1 MNNEDLRAHLFDE
14 TPDALI
20 VTTPDGSVRCWNR
33 AAEAMFGYTR
43 DEATGQALSDLLLPL
58 VPPGLARAP
67 ARGAEGDNGKSR
79 ETVRRCKD
87 GSLIYVHASTRALGG
102 GAQGDAPGHMQGDSQ
117 GHVHSYADV
126 THLKVWRDA
135 RLIETRYHDL
145 LESTPDAIV
154 IVNDIGR
161 IIFVNSQAEAVFGYA
176 RGDLVGQ
183 PLELLM
189 PARFR
194 GTHVGHRTG
203 YLAQSRTR
211 PMGVGLELHGLRKNG
226 EEFPVEISLS
236 PLETDVGRFGMSAI
250 RDMTS
255 RRKAEQKFRGL
266 LESAPDAIVIVDRD
280 GQIVL
285 VNTQTERLFGYP
297 RGELLGQPIE
307 VLVPERFRA
316 MHPGHRS
323 RFVTDP
329 KVRPMGAGLELQG
342 LRRDGSEFPV
352 EISLSPL
359 ETEDGTLVSSSIR
372 DISERR
378 RVERAL
384 QEKNVELERAN
395 QAKDKFLATMSHELR
410 TPLNAII
417 GFTGLLLMRLPGP
430 LTADQEKQLGMVQ
443 SSAQHLLSLINDL
456 LDLAK
461 IDAGKVQMQFTPVP
475 CQPLVE
481 EVGTTLRAAA
491 EAKGLRLE
499 MRLPA
504 ADLVMQ
510 TDRRAVQQVL
520 LNLTNNA
527 IKFTDTGSV
536 SIAMAQ
542 AEREGRRM
550 VELSVTD
557 TGIGISAADQL
568 RLFQPFTQVGSAS
581 GQWRAEGAGL
591 GLHLSRKLA
600 ELLGGRIELQ
610 SEPGRGSRF
619 ALLLPDGT
627 D

>member
-1 MNNEDLRAHLFDE
+1 VDAEHLAASLFDE
-14 TPDALI
+14 APDALI
-20 VTTPDGSVRCWNR
+20 ATTPDGRVRCWNR
-33 AAEAMFGYTR
+33 AAESMFGYAR
-43 DEATGQALSDLLLPL
+43 EEAIGQLLADLLQP
-58 VPPGLARAP
+58 AAAP
-67 ARGAEGDNGKSR
+67 AGADAGNGKSR

-87 GSLIYVHASTRALGG
+87 GALIYVHASTRA
-102 GAQGDAPGHMQGDSQ
+102 MQGGMSGQ
-117 GHVHSYADV
+117 VYSYADV

-135 RLIETRYHDL
+135 RLIETRYRDL

-161 IIFVNSQAEAVFGYA
+161 IVFVNGQAEAVFGYA
-176 RGDLVGQ
+176 RDEVVGQ
-183 PLELLM
+183 ALEVLM
-189 PARFR
+189 PERFR
-194 GTHVGHRTG
+194 GTHVGHRAG

-211 PMGVGLELHGLRKNG
+211 PMGLGLELQGLRKNG

-236 PLETDVGRFGMSAI
+236 PLETDIGRFGMSAI

-266 LESAPDAIVIVDRD
+266 LESAPDAIVIVDRE
-280 GQIVL
+280 GRIAL
-285 VNTQTERLFGYP
+285 VNTQTEKLFGYP

-316 MHPGHRS
+316 AHPGHRS
-323 RFVTDP
+323 RFVADP
-329 KVRPMGAGLELQG
+329 KVRPMGAGLELHG
-342 LRRDGSEFPV
+342 RRRDGSEFPV

-359 ETEDGTLVSSSIR
+359 ETEEGTLVSGSIR

-378 RVERAL
+378 RAERAL
-384 QEKNVELERAN
+384 HEKNVELERAS
-395 QAKDKFLATMSHELR
+395 QAKDRFLATMSHELR

-461 IDAGKVQMQFTPVP
+461 IDSGKVQMQFAPVP

-481 EVGTTLRAAA
+481 EVGATLRTAA

-499 MRLPA
+499 LRLPP
-504 ADLVMQ
+504 DTLVVQ

-527 IKFTDTGSV
+527 IKFTAAGSV
-536 SIAMAQ
+536 ALAV
-542 AEREGRRM
+542 APVEREGRRM

-557 TGIGISAADQL
+557 TGVGISAADQAQ
-568 RLFQPFTQVGSAS
+568 LFQPFTQVGSAA
-581 GQWRAEGAGL
+581 GHWRAEGAGL

-600 ELLGGRIELQ
+600 ELLGGCIEMQ
-610 SEPGRGSRF
+610 SEPGHGSRF
-619 ALLLPDGT
+619 ALLLPGG
-627 D
+627 

>member
-1 MNNEDLRAHLFDE
+1 MTTEDLRARLFDE
-14 TPDALI
+14 APDALI
-20 VTTPDGSVRCWNR
+20 ATAPDGHVRCWNR

-43 DEATGQALSDLLLPL
+43 DEAIGRGLSNLLLPHA
-58 VPPGLARAP
+58 PPGLARAP
-67 ARGAEGDNGKSR
+67 APGAEGGNGKSQ

-87 GSLIYVHASTRALGG
+87 GTLIYVHASTRALGG
-102 GAQGDAPGHMQGDSQ
+102 GAEGAMQGDTQ

-161 IIFVNSQAEAVFGYA
+161 VIFVNSQAEAVFGYA
-176 RGDLVGQ
+176 RDELVGQ
-183 PLELLM
+183 PLEVLI
-189 PARFR
+189 PARLR
-194 GTHVGHRTG
+194 RTHVGHRAG

-211 PMGVGLELHGLRKNG
+211 PMGLGLELHGLRKSG

-236 PLETDVGRFGMSAI
+236 PLETDIGRFGMSAI
-250 RDMTS
+250 RDMTA

-307 VLVPERFRA
+307 VLVPERFRS

-329 KVRPMGAGLELQG
+329 KVRPMGAGLELHG
-342 LRRDGSEFPV
+342 RRRDGSEFPV

-359 ETEDGTLVSSSIR
+359 DTEDGTLVSSSIR

-378 RVERAL
+378 RVERTL

-461 IDAGKVQMQFTPVP
+461 IDAGKVQMQFTPLP
-475 CQPLVE
+475 CLPLVE

-504 ADLVMQ
+504 VEMVVQ

-520 LNLTNNA
+520 LNLANNA
-527 IKFTDTGSV
+527 IKFTHTGSV
-536 SIAMAQ
+536 SIAMAE
-542 AEREGRRM
+542 AERDGRRM

-557 TGIGISAADQL
+557 TGIGISAADQE
-568 RLFQPFTQVGSAS
+568 RLFEPFTQVGTAS

-619 ALLLPDGT
+619 ALLLPG
-627 D
+627 